1 MQPDTGAFYIIPSLL
16 SPESAETL
24 PGYIIPVIRQLHHF
38 FVENERT
45 ARRFLKSLDKTLD
58 IDTIQFSLVDT
69 HHAPEVDILK
79 RWLKQGVDVG
89 LLSEAGYPCIAD
101 PGSILVREAH
111 RQGARVIPMVGPNAM
126 LMALAASGLNGQ
138 QFRFSGYLP
147 VKEPARGRTLRELE
161 KRALQTGETQIFME
175 TPYRNRNLL
184 QDILTHCHPDT
195 LLCIAVD
202 ITAPAEQIQTRSLKE
217 WARNIPDLHKRPA
230 VFVLGRN

>member
-16 SPESAETL
+16 SPESTETL
-24 PGYIIPVIRQLHHF
+24 PGYIIPVVRRLRHF

-58 IDTIQFSLVDT
+58 IDAIQFSLVDT
-69 HHAPEVDILK
+69 HHAPEVNILK
-79 RWLKQGVDVG
+79 RWLKYGVDVG

-111 RQGARVIPMVGPNAM
+111 RLGARVMPLVGPNAM

-202 ITAPAEQIQTRSLKE
+202 ITAPSEQIRTCSLKE
-217 WARNIPDLHKRPA
+217 WAQDLPDLHKKPA